1 MQGSGRKFHIRKDL
15 EKRMWEAGGRIR
27 KDTLRDKIDVQSF
40 SLLRK
45 LQVVDCAQTAKCTA
59 AKESNDMMV
68 SNFIF

>member
-1 MQGSGRKFHIRKDL
+1 
-15 EKRMWEAGGRIR
+15 MWEAGGRIR
-27 KDTLRDKIDVQSF
+27 KDTLRDKINVQCF